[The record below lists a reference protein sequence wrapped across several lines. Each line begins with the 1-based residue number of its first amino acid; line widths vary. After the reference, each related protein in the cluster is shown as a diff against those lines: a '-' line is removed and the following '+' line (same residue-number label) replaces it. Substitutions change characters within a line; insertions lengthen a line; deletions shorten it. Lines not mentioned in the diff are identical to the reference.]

1 MDPRVLYRAEL
12 KISINNKVCCQDIS
26 LLNQATIDINNHLDW
41 WKSNE
46 MRNLDPLCRSLCWIL
61 TTTIRRPP
69 LISLVSCHLLADS
82 IWKTYLR
89 LFLICSVIILRTAF
103 PHHSWARDLTWFPGT
118 DAKNLRQLPNLKKN
132 TQTLA
137 ICVTWISQTKLFV

>member
-1 MDPRVLYRAEL
+1 M
-12 KISINNKVCCQDIS
+12 
-26 LLNQATIDINNHLDW
+26 DW

-61 TTTIRRPP
+61 TTIIRRPP

-82 IWKTYLR
+82 IWKTFLR

-118 DAKNLRQLPNLKKN
+118 DAKNLRQLSNLKKHKHLQFASLGFPRLN
-132 TQTLA
+132 FSSRFTVHKIIMDHFGANRVILNL
-137 ICVTWISQTKLFV
+137 LFLPLTR